1 MVILLVLRACRRGD
15 SKVLCSEYVSTS
27 SKHSWAG
34 RAMAESQ
41 SAFRDWPQMLFLS
54 PSVLQGRSGTVST
67 QKHTR
72 PG

>member
-1 MVILLVLRACRRGD
+1 MVILLVLRACRLGD
-15 SKVLCSEYVSTS
+15 SKVLCSEYVSMS
-27 SKHSWAG
+27 SEHSWAG

-41 SAFRDWPQMLFLS
+41 SAFRERPQMLFLS
-54 PSVLQGRSGTVST
+54 PSILQGRSGTVST